1 MRIIIVHPIHGILI
15 LISISQGRKICKY
28 IIRKILSSLAGAN
41 VTGRISDERFARM
54 SATYEA
60 EQQTLEKRVATGSSA
75 FRLST
80 TPLAQ

>member
-1 MRIIIVHPIHGILI
+1 MKKQDIQRL
-15 LISISQGRKICKY
+15 Y
-28 IIRKILSSLAGAN
+28 EDN
-41 VTGRISDERFARM
+41 VTGRISDERFSRM

-60 EQQTLEKRVATGSSA
+60 EQQTLEKRVAELQILMDGAKQNSMNV